1 LDFDVDGTTVR
12 HTLGDVLYVPSAP
25 SSLLSLSRFDSGGR
39 RVVFSAGTCS
49 LYSSTGMLMGRAH
62 QVGRLYRVA
71 GRVSAPSVSPAA
83 ATALLTRATA
93 TAHSRDE
100 W

>member
-25 SSLLSLSRFDSGGR
+25 NSLLSLSRFDSAGR
-39 RVVFSAGTCS
+39 RVVFSGGSCS
-49 LYSSTGMLMGRAH
+49 LYSSTGALMGRAH

-71 GRVSAPSVSPAA
+71 GRVATQSTPSAA
-83 ATALLTRATA
+83 ATALKTSQTV
-93 TAHSRDE
+93 HSRDE
-100 W
+100 WH